1 MKPDVIPP
9 KVLEEYSRPKLT
21 MATHRS
27 WNSCMLR
34 LFSVYP
40 RAEYRP
46 TSQYWLFKS
55 GLKISML
62 NRVMQTSLKPIETDQ
77 AISDVKQF
85 FEPEHLPFTWQVDP
99 WDKPRDLAE
108 RLEEAGFRRDET
120 PGMAVKIDEL
130 VEPVQ
135 PQGFRYERVDSPEK
149 LDTYAWLMVKAYGMP
164 EHAWGWLTGGFKYHG
179 VVDDFQ
185 HYIGYLDGKPVATSS
200 IQYSDGVA
208 GLYNVATLPEARGKG
223 IGAVI
228 SHAPFIDA
236 LERGYRFG
244 ILHSTRMGY
253 NVYKRLGFE
262 EICKLVRYQ
271 WNPAEG
277 AT

>member
-1 MKPDVIPP
+1 LKPEPITL
-9 KVLEEYSRPKLT
+9 KVLEEYSKPKLVV
-21 MATHRS
+21 ATHRS

-46 TSQYWLFKS
+46 TPQYWLFKS
-55 GLKISML
+55 GLNIAML
-62 NRVMQTSLKPIETDQ
+62 NRVMHTSLTSGEVDQ
-77 AISDVKQF
+77 AIHEIKQYF
-85 FEPEHLPFTWQVDP
+85 DNEHLPFTWQVDP

-135 PQGFRYERVDSPEK
+135 PPGFRCESVESPET
-149 LDTYAWLMVKAYGMP
+149 LETYTWLMVKAYGMP
-164 EHAWGWLTGGFKYHG
+164 EFAWDWLTEGFKYLG
-179 VVDDFQ
+179 VVDDFC
-185 HYIGYLDGKPVATSS
+185 HYIGYLGDTPVSTSS
-200 IQYSDGVA
+200 ILYSDGVA
-208 GLYNVATLPEARGKG
+208 GLYNVATLQEARGKG
-223 IGAVI
+223 AGGMI
-228 SHAPFIDA
+228 SYVPFMDA
-236 LERGYRFG
+236 RERGYRFG

-253 NVYKRLGFE
+253 KVYKRLGFE

-271 WNPAEG
+271 WIPTEG
-277 AT
+277 TT